1 MLAIA
6 LGTTVAAGMLV
17 RGYARF
23 TTASYSSMTSG
34 QIMYLST
41 SASAFT
47 ATAPVASG
55 NVVRILGYCVA
66 NALTIYFN
74 PDNTWVELV

>member
-1 MLAIA
+1 
-6 LGTTVAAGMLV
+6 
-17 RGYARF
+17 
-23 TTASYSSMTSG
+23 MTSG

-47 ATAPVASG
+47 ATAPAASG

-66 NALTIYFN
+66 NGLTIYFN